1 MTSRRGGPQ
10 PPEIAGH
17 RYVRV
22 LGSGGFADVFLYEQD
37 LPRRQ
42 VAVKVLHAAGLDD
55 DSRARFR
62 TEADVMAR
70 LSHHPSIVTIHQA
83 DIAGDGRPYLVM
95 EYCARPGLG
104 QRYRSERLGVAEVL
118 RLGVRLSSAV
128 ETAHR
133 AGILHRDIKPANVLV
148 TDFGW
153 PALTDFGIASTVGS
167 AGLDAVGMS
176 VPWSPPEMLS
186 DHPTGD
192 VRSDVYSLA
201 STLYSLL
208 AGRAPFEVPGGR
220 NDAADMI
227 ARIERLPVPATG
239 REDVPPSLH
248 RVLARAMQQD
258 PAQRYPSAVALG
270 RALQQAEVD
279 LGLAITLL
287 DLPDDEPVL
296 RAPVDAEQD
305 DATRLRPVTTISPE
319 PTGTVPTATAGLATP
334 DLDDGPTRAR
344 PVRRIDPVAPAA
356 GASADGASADGVR
369 TWWSYAVS
377 AGADA
382 PPRPGT
388 AGPGTSRTGAT
399 DGAGADGVDGAT
411 ARRPGGRPPA
421 SAPAA
426 GGPPP
431 DALGSITASPG
442 PSPLVTPPPPP
453 TAPAPRRARGVLAL
467 GAAAVVVAAVV
478 LFVVVGLPGGDD
490 TRGGPVDDLDPPGQE
505 LVVAVPA
512 PVDLAGTRQA
522 DGTVVFTWTNP
533 DPAAGDQ
540 YLWGVRTA
548 TGEPTLALVDATTV
562 TVPAGDGAPVCIE
575 VSIVRADR
583 RASATAAEGCEG

>member
-1 MTSRRGGPQ
+1 MTGRRGGPQ

-70 LSHHPSIVTIHQA
+70 LSHHPSIVTIYQA
-83 DIAGDGRPYLVM
+83 DIAVDGRPFLVM

-153 PALTDFGIASTVGS
+153 PALTDFGIASA
-167 AGLDAVGMS
+167 AGAASPDAVGMS

-239 REDVPPSLH
+239 REDVPPSLQH
-248 RVLARAMQQD
+248 VLARAMHQD
-258 PAQRYPSAVALG
+258 PAQRHPSAVALG

-296 RAPVDAEQD
+296 RAPVDAEQN
-305 DATRLRPVTTISPE
+305 DATRLRPVTTISPTGDPGGEGE
-319 PTGTVPTATAGLATP
+319 PVGTGEPPATP
-334 DLDDGPTRAR
+334 DARVAAGPAPPGLDDEPTRAR
-344 PVRRIDPVAPAA
+344 SVRRVDPVAPAA
-356 GASADGASADGVR
+356 GA
-369 TWWSYAVS
+369 T
-377 AGADA
+377 
-382 PPRPGT
+382 
-388 AGPGTSRTGAT
+388 
-399 DGAGADGVDGAT
+399 
-411 ARRPGGRPPA
+411 
-421 SAPAA
+421 AA
-426 GGPPP
+426 GEPPTGGLAP
-431 DALGSITASPG
+431 SVAPTVTALRP
-442 PSPLVTPPPPP
+442 PPPPP
-453 TAPAPRRARGVLAL
+453 TVPAPRRTRWVLA
-467 GAAAVVVAAVV
+467 AVSAVVVVAAVV

-490 TRGGPVDDLDPPGQE
+490 DTRGEPVEDLDPPGQE
-505 LVVAVPA
+505 LVVAVPS
-512 PVDLAGTRQA
+512 PVDLTGTRQA
-522 DGTVVFTWTNP
+522 DGAVVFTWTNP
-533 DPAAGDQ
+533 DPAEGDQ

-548 TGEPTLALVDATTV
+548 TGEPTLALVDATSV
-562 TVPAGDGAPVCIE
+562 TVPATDQAPVCIE

-583 RASATAAEGCEG
+583 RASATAAAGCEG